1 MLCETSLVCPPRLIH
16 WADDDSFA
24 LSCATTDAGSIRRND
39 MMVLDCW
46 ESKNGSSQWAA
57 N

>member
-1 MLCETSLVCPPRLIH
+1 MLCETSLVCPPRSIH
-16 WADDDSFA
+16 SADYDSFA